1 MLSVSL
7 EKNSGLFGT
16 DVYDETKE
24 NKPKYEHEEGL
35 EFGSDF
41 DFDSEF
47 EKYAAMGA
55 AEKQSGAWM
64 TNFKTQ
70 SSPWSIP
77 VGVGPDVGYICC
89 ILWYSFWCRPVV
101 DLGCL
106 HWYGQV
112 LAF

>member
-41 DFDSEF
+41 DFDGEF

>member
-41 DFDSEF
+41 DFDGEF

-64 TNFKTQ
+64 TNFKNLEF
-70 SSPWSIP
+70 PLEYPRRCWSRRW
-77 VGVGPDVGYICC
+77 VY
-89 ILWYSFWCRPVV
+89 LLHSVV
-101 DLGCL
+101 FFL
-106 HWYGQV
+106 V
-112 LAF
+112 STSR

>member
-41 DFDSEF
+41 DFER
-47 EKYAAMGA
+47 
-55 AEKQSGAWM
+55 
-64 TNFKTQ
+64 
-70 SSPWSIP
+70 
-77 VGVGPDVGYICC
+77 V
-89 ILWYSFWCRPVV
+89 
-101 DLGCL
+101 
-106 HWYGQV
+106 
-112 LAF
+112 

>member
-47 EKYAAMGA
+47 EKYAAMVLLR
-55 AEKQSGAWM
+55 
-64 TNFKTQ
+64 
-70 SSPWSIP
+70 SSRALDDQFQNLEFPLEYPRRCWSRRW
-77 VGVGPDVGYICC
+77 VY
-89 ILWYSFWCRPVV
+89 LLHSVV
-101 DLGCL
+101 FFL
-106 HWYGQV
+106 V
-112 LAF
+112 STSR